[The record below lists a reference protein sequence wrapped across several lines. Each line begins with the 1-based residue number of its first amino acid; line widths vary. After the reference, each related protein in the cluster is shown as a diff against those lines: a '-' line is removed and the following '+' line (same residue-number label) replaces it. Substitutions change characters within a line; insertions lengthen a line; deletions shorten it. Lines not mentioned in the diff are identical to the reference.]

1 MTNPATIIHFN
12 RLYCQRM
19 QSTKVMY
26 ALETKNH
33 RHYDYSVASKYIGF
47 RFFFDRVMIG
57 EFIRERN
64 ITDVKESQ
72 FRYRLKKLHLEM
84 IDDGLDDSVLFT
96 MGLVQKSKRTR
107 DLVYLYCPLVLEGVY
122 LLIKSIAA
130 AKVARNAAKAKAK
143 VRVTKPKKDATKGRS
158 KGSGKK
164 SKRKPKPKTIDKK
177 KPPE

>member
-1 MTNPATIIHFN
+1 MNNPATTIHFN
-12 RLYCQRM
+12 RLYCQKM
-19 QSTKVMY
+19 QSTKFMY
-26 ALETKNH
+26 ALETNNH
-33 RHYDYSVASKYIGF
+33 RHYDYSVASRYVGF
-47 RFFFDRVMIG
+47 RLFFDRMMIS

-72 FRYRLKKLHLEM
+72 FRYRLKKMHLDLLEQ
-84 IDDGLDDSVLFT
+84 GYEDSVLFS

-143 VRVTKPKKDATKGRS
+143 LRVTKPKKEAKKASS

-164 SKRKPKPKTIDKK
+164 SKRKPKPKTVDNKK
-177 KPPE
+177 AP